1 MTGHPEFG
9 LPFGQDRLVP
19 IFLATLAVRQQS
31 RTIRLNSASL
41 MLDRFGMAQGG
52 RLRTDLRRGDVL
64 RNRQTTASARVVH
77 RARFNFSSE
86 ARSWYQRGED
96 DGVGEAAITL
106 NEEFF
111 AEVMAHPIPA
121 DLERSKGWSPRPE

>member
-1 MTGHPEFG
+1 MVAAFERILGAAMFFG
-9 LPFGQDRLVP
+9 TER
-19 IFLATLAVRQQS
+19 
-31 RTIRLNSASL
+31 
-41 MLDRFGMAQGG
+41 
-52 RLRTDLRRGDVL
+52 
-64 RNRQTTASARVVH
+64 TTASARVVH